1 MPDSQKNPTDTNFAS
16 HPAIVEYNARADAL
30 RAKSNSVPATDT
42 APPDRSLE
50 FAIALENARSIA
62 DLIFTVCGGSS
73 GGEDCQIDGLA
84 KNTLSAAVHCIMV
97 NVETAQEIERE
108 AAEQRQR
115 KVEAAK
121 ASASH

>member
-1 MPDSQKNPTDTNFAS
+1 MSDSQNPTDTNGAN
-16 HPAIVEYNARADAL
+16 HPAIIEHAARLAAL
-30 RAKSNSVPATDT
+30 RSNSAPDTD
-42 APPDRSLE
+42 PSDRSLE
-50 FAIALENARSIA
+50 FAIALDNARAIA
-62 DLIFTVCGGSS
+62 DLIFHVCGGSS